1 MAKRRTL
8 QEDTVALKT
17 KVKESSAKSE
27 NPEGNP
33 AIRSLRKRLKRTQ
46 RKVRI
51 GKKREAA
58 RTAKK
63 ADAANKTEEP

>member
-1 MAKRRTL
+1 MAKRRSL
-8 QEDTVALKT
+8 QDDTVALKT

-33 AIRSLRKRLKRTQ
+33 TIRSLRKRLKRTQ
-46 RKVRI
+46 RKIRI
-51 GKKREAA
+51 GKKREVA

-63 ADAANKTEEP
+63 ADAEK

>member
-1 MAKRRTL
+1 MSKRRSL
-8 QEDTVALKT
+8 QEDTVALKS

-27 NPEGNP
+27 NPEVNS

-51 GKKREAA
+51 GKKREAT

-63 ADAANKTEEP
+63 ADAEK

>member
-1 MAKRRTL
+1 MAKRRSL
-8 QEDTVALKT
+8 QDDTVALKT

-33 AIRSLRKRLKRTQ
+33 TIRSLRKRLKRTQ
-46 RKVRI
+46 RKIRI
-51 GKKREAA
+51 AKQREAV

-63 ADAANKTEEP
+63 ADAEK

>member
-1 MAKRRTL
+1 MAKRRSL

-27 NPEGNP
+27 NHEGNP

-46 RKVRI
+46 RKVRSA
-51 GKKREAA
+51 KQREAI

-63 ADAANKTEEP
+63 AEVAK

>member
-1 MAKRRTL
+1 MAKRRSL
-8 QEDTVALKT
+8 QEDTVALKI

-33 AIRSLRKRLKRTQ
+33 TIRSLRKRLKRTQ

-63 ADAANKTEEP
+63 ADAEK

>member
-1 MAKRRTL
+1 MAKRRSL
-8 QEDTVALKT
+8 QDDTVALKT

-33 AIRSLRKRLKRTQ
+33 TIRSLQKRLKRTQ
-46 RKVRI
+46 RKIRI
-51 GKKREAA
+51 AKQREAV

-63 ADAANKTEEP
+63 ADAEK

>member
-1 MAKRRTL
+1 MAKRRSI

-17 KVKESSAKSE
+17 KVKEGSAKSE

-46 RKVRI
+46 RKMRI
-51 GKKREAA
+51 TKKQEAA
-58 RTAKK
+58 RSVKK
-63 ADAANKTEEP
+63 AAAAK

>member
-1 MAKRRTL
+1 MAKRRSF

-17 KVKESSAKSE
+17 KVQESSAKSE
-27 NPEGNP
+27 NHEGNP

-46 RKVRI
+46 RKIRI
-51 GKKREAA
+51 AKKREAA

-63 ADAANKTEEP
+63 VDADQ

>member
-1 MAKRRTL
+1 MAKRRSL
-8 QEDTVALKT
+8 RDDTVALKT

-27 NPEGNP
+27 NPEGNS

-46 RKVRI
+46 RKVRSA
-51 GKKREAA
+51 KRRQAA

-63 ADAANKTEEP
+63 ADTAKT